1 MVSFG
6 HKMSINESKLW
17 KTIKT
22 VQKPYSDWFLFRL
35 ESKTINGIPDVYG
48 CIRSSSFWLELKCSN
63 AKDKGLSKYQWN
75 WHIDYFNSGGKSFIL
90 NYHAT
95 QSKLQLLAI
104 HEPRT
109 LHPIQEWTFD
119 REPGTKDLEKHII
132 IILEFIANC

>member
-1 MVSFG
+1 MVSFE

-22 VQKPYSDWFLFRL
+22 AQKPYSDWFLFRL

-48 CIRSSSFWLELKCSN
+48 CIKSSSFWLELKCSN

-75 WHIDYFNSGGKSFIL
+75 WHIDYLRSGGKSYIL

-95 QSKLQLLAI
+95 QTKLELLAI

-119 REPGTKDLEKHII
+119 REPGTKDLEKHMI
-132 IILEFIANC
+132 IILEFVVNC

>member
-75 WHIDYFNSGGKSFIL
+75 WHIDYFRSGGKSFIL

-95 QSKLQLLAI
+95 QTKLQLLAI

-119 REPGTKDLEKHII
+119 REPGTKDLEKHMI

>member
-1 MVSFG
+1 MVSFE

-48 CIRSSSFWLELKCSN
+48 CIKSSSFWLELKCSN

-75 WHIDYFNSGGKSFIL
+75 WHIDYFRSGGKSYIL
-90 NYHAT
+90 NYLAT

-109 LHPIQEWTFD
+109 LHQIREWTFD

>member
-1 MVSFG
+1 MVYFSI
-6 HKMSINESKLW
+6 KMSINETKLW
-17 KTIKT
+17 KTINK

-48 CIRSSSFWLELKCSN
+48 CIKSSSFWLELKCSN

-75 WHIDYFNSGGKSFIL
+75 WHIDYFRSGGKSYIL
-90 NYHAT
+90 NYLAT

-109 LHPIQEWTFD
+109 LHQIREWTFD